1 MRRRGLLIAFS
12 GIDGSGKTTQ
22 VKLLESRLKQNGVR
36 TLKVWSRWRPLLS
49 LPLLQVLRRTS
60 QVRVHRADF
69 LTIVEFQNPKNE
81 GMASLWCFATQL
93 ENFLKTSLKIVF
105 PLMLGRTVICDRY
118 TLDLLVDGIS
128 DLHDPTTRMRF
139 GFKLLKLLP
148 RPDGAFLI
156 DIDAETAFG
165 RKPDLPSVAHNVE
178 RIRVYLELCK
188 KVEENYRVSLP
199 EGEMYPNHDAVT
211 SRCETSQNRLE
222 DDHYKSFWKESV
234 RRSEPGPFD
243 QSFLGRLHSSCGNQR
258 TRLLAGLQVAG
269 SSWNNCSSDLHSLRY
284 EGRIGAPG

>member
-188 KVEENYRVSLP
+188 KVGVKVVD
-199 EGEMYPNHDAVT
+199 G
-211 SRCETSQNRLE
+211 
-222 DDHYKSFWKESV
+222 
-234 RRSEPGPFD
+234 RRSTDAIHGEIWTPV
-243 QSFLGRLHSSCGNQR
+243 SSMI
-258 TRLLAGLQVAG
+258 A
-269 SSWNNCSSDLHSLRY
+269 SS
-284 EGRIGAPG
+284 